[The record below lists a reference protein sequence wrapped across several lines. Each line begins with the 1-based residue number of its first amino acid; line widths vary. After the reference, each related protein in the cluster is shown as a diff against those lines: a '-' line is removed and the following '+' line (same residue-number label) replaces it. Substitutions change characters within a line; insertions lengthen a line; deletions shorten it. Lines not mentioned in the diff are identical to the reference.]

1 MAQEAETS
9 VEAVREDAADGET
22 AGSVGTGMEVRHETE
37 TGTAPE
43 TDIASGREIGGGEA
57 SHVGTGAETGAG
69 NEAGSEA
76 AIGSDIGGRAASE
89 TGTGRKGTAPRK
101 AARKRK
107 PKRVPWSARR
117 ERIFLETL
125 AQTAKVAAAV
135 RASGLSDS
143 NVYRHRQCD
152 EGFRGRWAAALA
164 EGFERLEAMM
174 LDRALN
180 GVRKPVWYGGKRV
193 GTMTE
198 YSDRTALALL
208 AQHRGTVRDAGVPA
222 HDMSTD
228 EWRAHWDRRFKGM
241 RRRLGGEE

>member
-1 MAQEAETS
+1 MTQEADAS
-9 VEAVREDAADGET
+9 AKAVRRDEANGET
-22 AGSVGTGMEVRHETE
+22 AGSVGAWAEAQAGTGI
-37 TGTAPE
+37 APE
-43 TDIASGREIGGGEA
+43 ADAVSGG
-57 SHVGTGAETGAG
+57 ETGAG
-69 NEAGSEA
+69 IEDVVGAEIGEGMATGAGPKE
-76 AIGSDIGGRAASE
+76 
-89 TGTGRKGTAPRK
+89 GRKSAKPKK

-107 PKRVPWSARR
+107 PKRIAWSARR

-180 GVRKPVWYGGKRV
+180 GVRKSVWYGGKRV

-208 AQHRGTVRDAGVPA
+208 AQHRGAVRDAGVPA

-241 RRRLGGEE
+241 RRRMGLEE